1 LGVSVEVNR
10 LRVQTGLFL
19 GCPTSLTMVL
29 HSRLGVRCHS
39 VGDSGCPPIQT
50 PSTLLAQDTG
60 YDQPLKVGI
69 YMSNRARRMTRLLVI
84 AATALLASLAIVS
97 SAAAEP
103 KGIFKK
109 YKDCPTEI
117 PGLALCSFAETT
129 GGEFSIGTTKVPINK
144 PIILQGGAIHTGGEN
159 LNEYFLLPAKDG
171 NSLSKT
177 ELNVPGGLTGLVNC
191 EEIKGSG
198 FFEVLERATC
208 KAIFENKT
216 TGVTATTELVA
227 NATNPGILNL
237 TALAFGSGT
246 ALTLPVRVHLKNP
259 LLGEG
264 CFIGS
269 EAHPIQ
275 LHLTTGTTAPPE
287 PNKPIKGK
295 VGTITSEIEK
305 GYESVH
311 ISENSLVDNSFS
323 VPVSEG
329 CGGFFSF
336 LIGPIINS
344 KIGLPSASG
353 HNTAKLEG
361 QLNTAEAEAV
371 IASESF

>member
-1 LGVSVEVNR
+1 
-10 LRVQTGLFL
+10 
-19 GCPTSLTMVL
+19 M
-29 HSRLGVRCHS
+29 
-39 VGDSGCPPIQT
+39 
-50 PSTLLAQDTG
+50 
-60 YDQPLKVGI
+60 
-69 YMSNRARRMTRLLVI
+69 RARRLLI
-84 AATALLASLAIVS
+84 ISAAALLASLAIAS

-109 YKDCPTEI
+109 YSDCPTEI
-117 PGLALCSFAETT
+117 PGVVLCQFAQTT
-129 GGEFSIGTTKVPINK
+129 GGEFSIGSTKVPINQT
-144 PIILQGGAIHTGGEN
+144 ITLQGGAIHTGGPN

-177 ELNVPGGLTGLVNC
+177 ALNVPGGLSGLINC

-198 FFEVLERATC
+198 FFETLERNAC

-227 NATNPGILNL
+227 SMSNPAILNL
-237 TALAFGSGT
+237 AALIEETGT
-246 ALTLPVRVHLKNP
+246 TLTLPVRVHLKNP

-275 LHLTTGTTAPPE
+275 LHLTDGTTAPPL
-287 PNKPIKGK
+287 PNKPISGK
-295 VGTITSEIEK
+295 LGNIEPEEEK
-305 GYESVH
+305 GFESLK
-311 ISENSLVDNSFS
+311 ITENSLVDNSYS
-323 VPVSEG
+323 APVSEG

-336 LIGPIINS
+336 LIGPIING

-353 HNTAKLEG
+353 KNTAILTG
-361 QLNTAEAEAV
+361 TLNVAEAFSV
-371 IASESF
+371 IASETF

>member
-1 LGVSVEVNR
+1 
-10 LRVQTGLFL
+10 
-19 GCPTSLTMVL
+19 M
-29 HSRLGVRCHS
+29 SR
-39 VGDSGCPPIQT
+39 D
-50 PSTLLAQDTG
+50 
-60 YDQPLKVGI
+60 
-69 YMSNRARRMTRLLVI
+69 RAGRTTRLLIV
-84 AATALLASLAIVS
+84 AAMALMASLAVVS

-109 YKDCPTEI
+109 YKDCPTEV

-129 GGEFSIGTTKVPINK
+129 SGEFSIGSTKVPINK
-144 PIILQGGAIHTGGEN
+144 PIILQGGAIHTGGTN
-159 LNEYFLLPAKDG
+159 LNQYFLLPAKDG

-198 FFEVLERATC
+198 FFEVIERGAC

-227 NATNPGILNL
+227 SATNPGIIDLA
-237 TALAFGSGT
+237 ALAFEEQT

-259 LLGEG
+259 LLGES

-275 LHLTTGTTAPPE
+275 LRLTTGTTAPPL

-295 VGTITSEIEK
+295 FGTATSEIEK
-305 GYESVH
+305 GFESVH
-311 ISENSLVDNSFS
+311 IIENSLVDNSFS

-344 KIGLPSASG
+344 KIGLPSAAG

-371 IASESF
+371 IESEKF

>member
-1 LGVSVEVNR
+1 L
-10 LRVQTGLFL
+10 
-19 GCPTSLTMVL
+19 
-29 HSRLGVRCHS
+29 
-39 VGDSGCPPIQT
+39 
-50 PSTLLAQDTG
+50 
-60 YDQPLKVGI
+60 
-69 YMSNRARRMTRLLVI
+69 RLLII
-84 AATALLASLAIVS
+84 AATALLASLAVVS

-109 YKDCPTEI
+109 YNDCPTAT
-117 PGLALCSFAETT
+117 PGLALCTFGQTT
-129 GGEFSIGTTKVPINK
+129 SGEFVIGSTKVPINQT
-144 PIILQGGAIHTGGEN
+144 ITLQGGGIPTGGPN

-198 FFEVLERATC
+198 FFEVIERAAC

-227 NATNPGILNL
+227 TATNPAILDL
-237 TALAFGSGT
+237 AALAEEKGT
-246 ALTLPVRVHLKNP
+246 AITLPVRVHLKNP

-264 CFIGS
+264 CYLGS

-275 LHLTTGTTAPPE
+275 LHLTDGTTAPPL

-295 VGTITSEIEK
+295 LGTVLQEEEK
-305 GYESVH
+305 GFESIK

-353 HNTAKLEG
+353 HNTAVLSG
-361 QLNTAEAEAV
+361 TLNTAEAAAV
-371 IASESF
+371 LASEKF